1 MLYLIQ
7 KKKQM
12 FCVVKI
18 FVNILIKV
26 NPFSDCC
33 YPGIKTKLCVPN
45 ASENGRERL
54 KIYMSNFKILA

>member
-1 MLYLIQ
+1 
-7 KKKQM
+7 M